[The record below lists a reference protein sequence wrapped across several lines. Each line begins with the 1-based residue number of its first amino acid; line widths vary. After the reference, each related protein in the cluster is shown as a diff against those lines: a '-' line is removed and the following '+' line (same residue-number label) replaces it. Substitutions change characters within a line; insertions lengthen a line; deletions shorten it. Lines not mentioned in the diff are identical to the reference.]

1 LKKEKNFNNPDNK
14 TRILIAPLDWGLGH
28 ATRCIPIIKE
38 FILHGCEVFIVADKK
53 NFSLLKKEF
62 PSTVF
67 LRYPGYEIE
76 YSYSKRFFGLKLLY
90 QFPKVIFKMFKE
102 KKWLCRIIKEH
113 SIDAVISDNRLGM
126 YSGKIPSVY
135 ITHQL
140 CIKTGNPLTEAIAQR
155 IHYFFIKKYKYC
167 WVPDSK
173 KNGLAGALSHPKKI
187 PSNVVYIG
195 PLSRFELLSNV
206 EEIYDLLVTISGPEP
221 QRTLFENQILK
232 QLNTFSGTVFL
243 IRGLPSESV
252 VPAAFEG
259 SIKTENH
266 LPANELNK
274 IIAQSKMIISRS
286 GYTSVMDFA
295 LMKKKAILIPTP
307 GQTEQEY
314 LAKYLLEKG
323 YFLSTKQKDLSI
335 KNALEICESF
345 SFKTIDPCDE
355 KYKKVISEFVLS
367 LKSGN
372 FATQ

>member
-1 LKKEKNFNNPDNK
+1 MKKEKNFNNPHNEI
-14 TRILIAPLDWGLGH
+14 RILIAPLDWGLGH

-38 FILHGCEVFIVADKK
+38 FILHGCHVFIVADKK

-67 LRYPGYEIE
+67 LRFPGYEIE

-90 QFPKVIFKMFKE
+90 QFPKVIFKIFNE
-102 KKWLCRIIKEH
+102 KKWLAKIIKKH
-113 SIDAVISDNRLGM
+113 SIDAVISDNRFGM
-126 YSGKIPSVY
+126 YSNKIPSVY

-140 CIKTGNPLTEAIAQR
+140 CIKTGNRLTEAIAQS

-167 WVPDSK
+167 WVPDFK
-173 KNGLAGALSHPKKI
+173 ENGLAGALSHPKKI

-195 PLSRFELLSNV
+195 PLSRFKPISNV

-232 QLNTFSGTVFL
+232 QLQTFSGKVFL
-243 IRGLPSESV
+243 IRGLPSESSI
-252 VPAAFEG
+252 PAAFGG

-314 LAKYLLEKG
+314 LAKYLLEKR
-323 YFLSTKQKDLSI
+323 YFFSTKQKDFSV
-335 KNALEICESF
+335 KNALENCESF
-345 SFKTIDPCDE
+345 SFKTIDLSDE
-355 KYKKVISEFVLS
+355 KYKQVIGEFVLS
-367 LKSGN
+367 LKCRN
-372 FATQ
+372 FAIQ